1 MDIVI
6 WLFLLPAVIV
16 LLVFVAKL
24 RDEVDELKKRVS
36 DCERKNKDLES
47 TIDSLRDHV
56 LSGLFIAMA
65 STFV

>member
-24 RDEVDELKKRVS
+24 RDEVDELKRRVS
-36 DCERKNKDLES
+36 DCEWKNKSLES
-47 TIDSLRDHV
+47 TIGSLRDH
-56 LSGLFIAMA
+56 L
-65 STFV
+65 